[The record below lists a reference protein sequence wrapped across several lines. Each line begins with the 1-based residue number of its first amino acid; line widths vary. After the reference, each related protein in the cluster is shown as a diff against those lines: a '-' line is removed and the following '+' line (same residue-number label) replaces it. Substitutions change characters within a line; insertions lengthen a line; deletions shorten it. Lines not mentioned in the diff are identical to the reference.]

1 MLAAKGKGGSTS
13 HRYRPA
19 SEYDDATLAQKRE
32 YWRNKKRQQRARLS
46 EQRGKPAKEKVSFQR
61 DSAAGALPNFA
72 LSRPFYSNV
81 SCVASLKR
89 RGTDGVGSKEAAS
102 DQEERRLETA
112 NVKGF
117 QLTSGS
123 VVAPGAT
130 ATRVVSSPSSSGT
143 QLGTSSSGPPV
154 IDSSVTN
161 GSSIKAEPQPC
172 VSVQGR
178 SVPRTRLK
186 AHVLSPIPPMTD
198 PLATTQMKRAP
209 ISSKAA
215 VPRSGSKSALVS
227 RRRAEGPPPLPS
239 VSEEEKAARRREH
252 WRLKKREQ
260 RAKLAAQ
267 TANVKER
274 AQIGGGTHQRTTAQ
288 KTVSGFMLPSQT
300 FLRGMGQKL
309 CSVRVKVPFIAA
321 RHDSDKPQSRSVSM
335 LPAGPV
341 KVQNSQKSRREQ
353 PTLTCD
359 VNSGR
364 KPADSQ
370 RKASCLGPSDPRGI
384 APWKSPRLK
393 SIDAQKKFIS
403 LGNLRCKSPSVASVL
418 STRGLPK
425 ADPND
430 SSEQIIAKRREYWR
444 IKKREQRAKLS
455 LESKTRAQEKQS
467 LMRVRRYQQI
477 LADLRKARA
486 LTHSTGSV
494 LSPDSETIGGF
505 IKEDGTL
512 TVNLPSYR
520 NAAGGGCKEEH
531 SGGPQ
536 NVQMTRAQHGA
547 GTTRGRVDPVQESQ
561 APPQGVQ
568 PVHRPPGLLLIKPH
582 ISSSDPGPPSAT
594 SQRVG
599 PLTHSSTPQNT
610 GSTSGSGGGSCVMK
624 VAVSSCAPSQNVPLP
639 EEDRIAKRR
648 GYWRV
653 KKREQRAARA
663 ILLKR
668 SSALLKRRAQRPDL
682 ATAMTTRAED
692 TPHGNDIKQE
702 SEPTSDLR
710 SPPEQPPSTLPAPP
724 GLQLELDPSLY
735 SDSQATTLLAVASM
749 KKLLEESLSS
759 VAECQTEPLG
769 LQIKPDEDDCELD
782 VKPAVSQLIFEN
794 GAATSAAADATLQ
807 MKGWDPG
814 SDDAVPKD
822 SVSPQLN
829 SSLVSDMLPS
839 FPTCSEVEL
848 LTCEHSSQPLSNL
861 TENRTVEASGSPCR
875 TQRLISNNLQDI
887 CSPEPAQLHHLPA
900 MSLYHPHQQQQHQG
914 WSQSSSLPPAQAHTH
929 VGAERSGLTSLQRK
943 REYWKLMKRQQRAR
957 LRAKQKEQPPKS
969 SSRPLVENI
978 QVPGPLKDVGR
989 CKPAPQPHLSLAS
1002 VAAGTAIP
1010 RVLVVRRT
1018 AANPERSPDTLQV
1031 KLPMTSRED
1040 RMSVGSFDDGCLHKQ
1055 PHRSLAPCFSA
1066 LNPPDNPLSS
1076 IHLRSIELPG
1086 QTSNF
1091 IKNASCGLQSQSS
1104 SNLAPISTLVPPK
1117 PIPGESEEDFL
1128 RRKREYWRI
1137 KKKEQRARKA
1147 VRDKEPLAHV
1157 VSNSWSPVLPVQ
1169 GLQTSGAAQDP
1180 GKWGDPSV
1188 DSEPLKSVK
1197 VDPDPSRDTPQ
1208 VADEP
1213 EPLLTDYG
1221 GYNEDEGRP
1230 SEVVWRNRYLMDYDP
1245 LNQLLVCMVCGE
1257 LQYSHTLEGVRAHI
1271 DEAHPHTMTLD
1282 PREKQQILE
1291 GWDEQVSQRERFFT
1305 SQLQQHST
1313 VLAES
1318 YRS

>member
-46 EQRGKPAKEKVSFQR
+46 EQRGKPAKEKR
-61 DSAAGALPNFA
+61 DSAAGTLSNFA

-89 RGTDGVGSKEAAS
+89 RGTDGVG
-102 DQEERRLETA
+102 DREERCLETA
-112 NVKGF
+112 NNKGF

-123 VVAPGAT
+123 AVAPGAT

-143 QLGTSSSGPPV
+143 QLSTSSSGPPA

-161 GSSIKAEPQPC
+161 GSSVKAEPQPR
-172 VSVQGR
+172 VSMQGR
-178 SVPRTRLK
+178 SVPKTLLK
-186 AHVLSPIPPMTD
+186 AHVLLPILPMTD
-198 PLATTQMKRAP
+198 LLATQMKRAP

-227 RRRAEGPPPLPS
+227 RRRAEGPPQPPS

-267 TANVKER
+267 TAKVKER
-274 AQIGGGTHQRTTAQ
+274 TQTGGGTHQRTTAQ
-288 KTVSGFMLPSQT
+288 KTVSGFVLPSQT

-335 LPAGPV
+335 PPAGPI
-341 KVQNSQKSRREQ
+341 KAQNSQKSRRKQ

-370 RKASCLGPSDPRGI
+370 RRAGGLGPSDARGF
-384 APWKSPRLK
+384 APCRSPRLK
-393 SIDAQKKFIS
+393 FIDAQKRFVS
-403 LGNLRCKSPSVASVL
+403 LGNLRCRSPSVASVL
-418 STRGLPK
+418 STRGPPK

-430 SSEQIIAKRREYWR
+430 SPEQIVAKRREYWR

-467 LMRVRRYQQI
+467 LMRRVRRYQQI
-477 LADLRKARA
+477 LADLRRARA
-486 LTHSTGSV
+486 LTQSTGSV

-531 SGGPQ
+531 SGGLQ
-536 NVQMTRAQHGA
+536 NVHMTQAQHGA
-547 GTTRGRVDPVQESQ
+547 GTTRGRADPVQESR

-568 PVHRPPGLLLIKPH
+568 PAHRPPGLLLITPH
-582 ISSSDPGPPSAT
+582 ISSSHSGPPSAT

-599 PLTHSSTPQNT
+599 PLTHSGTPQNT
-610 GSTSGSGGGSCVMK
+610 GSTSGSGGGGCVMK
-624 VAVSSCAPSQNVPLP
+624 VAVSSCAPSQNVSLP

-648 GYWRV
+648 GYWRI

-663 ILLKR
+663 ILLKH

-682 ATAMTTRAED
+682 ATAVTTRAED
-692 TPHGNDIKQE
+692 TPRGNDIKQE
-702 SEPTSDLR
+702 SESTSDLR
-710 SPPEQPPSTLPAPP
+710 SPAEPPPCTPPAPP

-735 SDSQATTLLAVASM
+735 SDSQAATLLAVASM

-759 VAECQTEPLG
+759 VAECQTEQLG
-769 LQIKPDEDDCELD
+769 LQIKLDEDDSELD

-794 GAATSAAADATLQ
+794 DAATSAAADAALQ
-807 MKGWDPG
+807 VKGWDPG
-814 SDDAVPKD
+814 SDDVVPKD

-829 SSLVSDMLPS
+829 SSLVGDMLPS

-848 LTCEHSSQPLSNL
+848 LTCEHSSQPISNL
-861 TENRTVEASGSPCR
+861 TENQTVEASGSPCR

-900 MSLYHPHQQQQHQG
+900 MSLYLPHQQQQHQG
-914 WSQSSSLPPAQAHTH
+914 WSQSSSLPPAQTHTD

-957 LRAKQKEQPPKS
+957 LRAKQKEQPSKS

-978 QVPGPLKDVGR
+978 QVPGRLKDVGQ
-989 CKPAPQPHLSLAS
+989 CKPAPQPHPSLTS

-1040 RMSVGSFDDGCLHKQ
+1040 RMNVGSFDDGCLHKQ
-1055 PHRSLAPCFSA
+1055 PHRSLAPCFST
-1066 LNPPDNPLSS
+1066 LNPPDNQLSS

-1091 IKNASCGLQSQSS
+1091 IKNSSCGLQSQYSS
-1104 SNLAPISTLVPPK
+1104 SLAPISTLVPPK

-1180 GKWGDPSV
+1180 GRWGDPSV

-1197 VDPDPSRDTPQ
+1197 VDPDPSHDTPQ

-1221 GYNEDEGRP
+1221 GYNEDEGPP
-1230 SEVVWRNRYLMDYDP
+1230 SEVAWRNRYLMDYDP

-1305 SQLQQHST
+1305 SQLQQHSA
-1313 VLAES
+1313 VLTES